1 MIRWEDIA
9 KRETLYVDRFLGTIG
24 GSREEE
30 CAAYR
35 SYNVRDR
42 VMIVVKILCKKYA
55 PDRLEMKRH
64 WDIASDE
71 RCAKGKEE
79 GRPASARAVRVDE
92 VMKGL
97 CEGRIHW
104 RGIQASPL

>member
-1 MIRWEDIA
+1 MKVIRWEDIA

-35 SYNVRDR
+35 SYDVCDR
-42 VMIVVKILCKKYA
+42 VMIVVKILRKKYA

-79 GRPASARAVRVDE
+79 GRPASARAQS
-92 VMKGL
+92 MK
-97 CEGRIHW
+97 
-104 RGIQASPL
+104 